1 MSDPLRR
8 VITPLQSIPEQ
19 IGNNILT
26 TLKDGNV
33 AGVLTTIVPGFPQD
47 QIVSVP
53 VSMEQLQMF
62 YQLLHHNQR
71 NLIEQAMLEDDY
83 TSSDERPIGF
93 QIPVQ
98 DEDTD
103 EAQVPQG
110 GPQEDQSQEDQSQ
123 EDQPQEE
130 MKDNLEE

>member
-19 IGNNILT
+19 IGTNILT
-26 TLKDGNV
+26 TLKQGNV

-62 YQLLHHNQR
+62 YQLLHQSQR
-71 NLIEQAMLEDDY
+71 SLIEQAMLEEDY
-83 TSSDERPIGF
+83 TSSEDRAIGF
-93 QIPVQ
+93 QIPVG
-98 DEDTD
+98 E
-103 EAQVPQG
+103 E
-110 GPQEDQSQEDQSQ
+110 QEIENQESENQ
-123 EDQPQEE
+123 ESENKE
-130 MKDNLEE
+130 SENKESENKESENKETINS

>member
-19 IGNNILT
+19 IGGNILT
-26 TLKDGNV
+26 TLQQGNV

-62 YQLLHHNQR
+62 YQLLHHQQR
-71 NLIEQAMLEDDY
+71 NLIEQAMSEEGYD
-83 TSSDERPIGF
+83 SSDERPIGF
-93 QIPVQ
+93 QIPVHNTTVSSPQ
-98 DEDTD
+98 TISDEKD
-103 EAQVPQG
+103 ENP
-110 GPQEDQSQEDQSQ
+110 D
-123 EDQPQEE
+123 
-130 MKDNLEE
+130 

>member
-19 IGNNILT
+19 IGTNILT
-26 TLKDGNV
+26 TLKQGNV

-62 YQLLHHNQR
+62 YQLLHQSQR
-71 NLIEQAMLEDDY
+71 SLIEQAMLEEDY
-83 TSSDERPIGF
+83 TSSEDRAIGF
-93 QIPVQ
+93 QIPVG
-98 DEDTD
+98 E
-103 EAQVPQG
+103 E
-110 GPQEDQSQEDQSQ
+110 QEIENQESENQ
-123 EDQPQEE
+123 ESENKE
-130 MKDNLEE
+130 SENKESENKETINS

>member
-19 IGNNILT
+19 IGTNILT
-26 TLKDGNV
+26 TLKQGNV

-62 YQLLHHNQR
+62 YQLLHQSQR
-71 NLIEQAMLEDDY
+71 SLIEQAMLEDDY
-83 TSSDERPIGF
+83 TSADERSIGF
-93 QIPVQ
+93 QIPSN
-98 DEDTD
+98 E
-103 EAQVPQG
+103 EE
-110 GPQEDQSQEDQSQ
+110 QETENK
-123 EDQPQEE
+123 ETENKE
-130 MKDNLEE
+130 TENKETEN